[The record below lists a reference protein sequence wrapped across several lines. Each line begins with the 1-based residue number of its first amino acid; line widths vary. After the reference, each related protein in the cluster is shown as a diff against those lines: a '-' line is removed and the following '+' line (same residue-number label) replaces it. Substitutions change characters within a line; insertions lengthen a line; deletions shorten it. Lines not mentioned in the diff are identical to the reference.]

1 MAVLVALPDQAE
13 PVQRARLLTALSVG
27 SEIIHLRH
35 MAPRLGVAEEL
46 DAALEAFAQG
56 NSAISIARLRQL
68 DRRLT
73 SGPDTAPQTADRDS
87 GARPHPGHV
96 RGAIR
101 PCFLFRRR
109 SDRMSLAEVNLFG
122 VYVAPISLI
131 MVASWLVTIVLRRIA
146 DRSGLLRY
154 VWHPALFTFAIY
166 IIVLSSW
173 ILIVAR

>member
-1 MAVLVALPDQAE
+1 
-13 PVQRARLLTALSVG
+13 
-27 SEIIHLRH
+27 
-35 MAPRLGVAEEL
+35 
-46 DAALEAFAQG
+46 
-56 NSAISIARLRQL
+56 
-68 DRRLT
+68 
-73 SGPDTAPQTADRDS
+73 
-87 GARPHPGHV
+87 
-96 RGAIR
+96 
-101 PCFLFRRR
+101 
-109 SDRMSLAEVNLFG
+109 MSLAEVNLFG